1 MATNNLLV
9 RIISKGEQKLDN
21 IGHKMDKLSA
31 KAALYGKQTTHALD
45 QNNIKWKKHF
55 DSVDK
60 MVVGTGKMIGKFV
73 GMSAKF
79 AALQV
84 AALGAA
90 MMAVHGAFVLG
101 NASMK
106 AFQWVAKGAAG
117 AALAVGVAISTAAA
131 AMREQQQSMF
141 AFQGG
146 KNYQQV
152 SVTMRSL
159 MNDTNLAAAGAEAL
173 QGAFASISK
182 TSTFTAAS
190 QNLLKGLG
198 DFAAAG
204 QPLEQGMKA
213 AGDLVAALQDPKA
226 SFSKVTEA
234 AKAMGPQMTKALET
248 AKKKGIDTVE
258 ELKAAI
264 NSGEL
269 ASMGGVSGQL
279 AAVNDT
285 LLNRFKASF
294 ASIKTMFADIG
305 GPFLKP
311 AKETLDKLVS
321 IFKRTVIQL
330 SGDITA
336 FGGNQGLFDKI
347 VSMVDRAAQFFV
359 NFVHKWGP
367 QSEGIFSRMSGWWGK
382 FRDGWD
388 MVLNKLRPLIDGA
401 RVLEQAIGNIFR
413 PIGQMFADSFGHM
426 NDLITKNKDDFLQFG
441 TAIGNFI
448 TVFMKYA
455 GSVRETFVDALP
467 FINKII
473 DGVTKIFDIFTSL
486 IGGIKGM
493 FGGGGF
499 GSFAVIAGLLS
510 AKRSMSKHIGGVMP
524 STKLMAVKADNV
536 TITGF
541 TDRGQA
547 TSGGQTALQQQR
559 AANKARRQ
567 AAMGQSAVG
576 GVGGVPGAAGVT
588 SAGGLLGPNGM
599 PITSAGM
606 ASARSK
612 QLNSIGRAT
621 QGMTSEQ
628 KLAAHAARSEAKRA
642 SRAFG
647 GAGGAA
653 SNQLI
658 SYDEYKKLPYLERAV
673 PGSPIPQRVKNN
685 RFNRATIATP
695 QNVGAP
701 GGYGTGTL
709 KDRLSQ
715 KTNMLRQARDTVTYK
730 RIFGGEHGKVGT
742 AGYKN
747 FKGINN
753 KASTAMGASAA
764 LGLLSSVAPEAAQGA
779 IALGSAISMVNP
791 VAGLAVGLIGGA
803 ITGFIGAAKK
813 RKKEARM
820 AASKV
825 AEDVMK
831 DTIGGMIDSIG
842 RMKRSGT
849 FTEAKRRQAM
859 SVTADKM
866 KQDVFDAQAGS
877 RVRAAAMSKFGV
889 AEDKSTGKKSMIG
902 DGFTEL
908 APIGAVVTAAA
919 AGSKAQKALLEE
931 MYKAQTGFA
940 KGMTE
945 DEYNKAKGN
954 INEFFKTLEENTQRN
969 SDAFNFIQE
978 TSVKKVDR
986 FSKIFGVSTDKIN
999 EMAEA
1004 VGENLYDATAKSID
1018 QIKKMAEAMINTRR
1032 ELMASAANRAG
1043 ELSTKYFTSKIN
1055 AMEAEKQLDVN
1066 AFGLRDKFDAGALGQ
1081 QDVLQFLQDQQ
1092 TALTSFYGGDSIKA
1106 NAEFAKMF
1114 GKGGTAFSQL
1124 NGPLEGME
1132 STLNFLATDKDGNNS
1147 LQGYVTESRTGAT
1160 SDLAELVTS
1169 NLLMGGFQS
1178 STTDAAGLNAGLST
1192 LNDQQRMRIETL
1204 ATQDMTVQENRQALI
1219 DALYKMTTD
1228 GNNEIFMKLSPIA
1241 DPMKDAATSLASA
1254 SEAFKASVDV
1264 LIEQLKAG
1272 DTRTPRGHIGDS
1284 TMSNLGNTLSSHN
1297 SVNSR
1302 LAGKRSITSSY
1313 RNYALGSLKSDHV
1326 TGRAL
1331 DITGQNLVSY
1341 RDSMNG
1347 SGGFAEFHGAGD
1359 TRHLHVVPP
1368 QGGNAIGDSYTA
1380 VGAAGSQG
1388 DSSGLGN
1395 ITNNYS
1401 FNISGTNA
1409 EDIANV
1415 VMRKIAATGK
1425 SNAER
1430 R

>member
-9 RIISKGEQKLDN
+9 RIITKGEQKLDN
-21 IGHKMDKLSA
+21 VGHKMDKLSA

-60 MVVGTGKMIGKFV
+60 MVVGTGKAIGKFV
-73 GMSAKF
+73 SMSAKL
-79 AALQV
+79 ATVQV

-101 NASMK
+101 NMSMK

-367 QSEGIFSRMSGWWGK
+367 QSEGIFSRMGGWWGK

-388 MVLNKLRPLIDGA
+388 MVIDKLRPLIDGA

-413 PIGQMFADSFGHM
+413 PLGTMFKDGFGNM
-426 NDLITKNKDDFLQFG
+426 NDLIVKNKDDFLQFG

-473 DGVTKIFDIFTSL
+473 DGVTRIFDIFTSL

-493 FGGGGF
+493 FGGSGF
-499 GSFAVIAGLLS
+499 GSFAVIAGLMG
-510 AKRSMSKHIGGVMP
+510 AKRSMTKHIGGVMP
-524 STKLMAVKADNV
+524 STKLMTVKADNV
-536 TITGF
+536 TVTGF
-541 TDRGQA
+541 TPKGQA

-567 AAMGQSAVG
+567 AAMGQNAVG

-628 KLAAHAARSEAKRA
+628 KLAAHAARSEEKRV

-653 SNQLI
+653 SKQLI

-685 RFNRATIATP
+685 WLNRATIATP

-715 KTNMLRQARDTVTYK
+715 KTNMFRQARETVTYK
-730 RIFGGEHGKVGT
+730 RIFGGEHGKVGE

-813 RKKEARM
+813 RKKEAI
-820 AASKV
+820 ASAKAV

-831 DTIGGMIDSIG
+831 DTIGGMVDALG
-842 RMKRSGT
+842 RLKRGGE

-866 KQDVFDAQAGS
+866 KQSVFDAQAGS
-877 RVRAAAMSKFGV
+877 RARAAAMSKLGV
-889 AEDKSTGKKSMIG
+889 AEDKSGKKSMIG
-902 DGFTEL
+902 DGEGG
-908 APIGAVVTAAA
+908 GASFQIMNAAR
-919 AGSKAQKALLEE
+919 AGTNAQKDLLDV
-931 MYKAQTGFA
+931 MYKAKSGFA
-940 KGMTE
+940 KDMTE
-945 DEYNKAKGN
+945 EEYKKAKGN
-954 INEFFKTLEENTQRN
+954 IKEFFKTLEETTQRN
-969 SDAFNFIQE
+969 SDAFTFIQD
-978 TSVKKVDR
+978 TSIKKVDR

-999 EMAEA
+999 EMADA
-1004 VGENLYDATAKSID
+1004 VGVDLYDATAKSID
-1018 QIKKMAEAMINTRR
+1018 QIKKLSEAMIDTRR
-1032 ELMASAANRAG
+1032 EMMASASNRLG
-1043 ELSTKYFTSKIN
+1043 ETSQKYFTSKIDSI
-1055 AMEAEKQLDVN
+1055 EAEKQLDVN
-1066 AFGLRDKFDAGALGQ
+1066 AFGLRDKFNAGGLGQ
-1081 QDVLQFLQDQQ
+1081 QDVLQFLQDQS
-1092 TALTSFYGGDSIKA
+1092 TALTTFYGGDQIKA
-1106 NAEFAKMF
+1106 TAEFEKMF
-1114 GKGGTAFSQL
+1114 GKGGTAFSQV
-1124 NGPLEGME
+1124 GGALEGLE
-1132 STLNFLATDKDGNNS
+1132 PVLNMLATTKDGNQ
-1147 LQGYVTESRTGAT
+1147 LQGFIGENSRGAL
-1160 SDLAELVTS
+1160 SDLTQMVTS
-1169 NLLMGGFQS
+1169 NLGKSGQGLVGGD
-1178 STTDAAGLNAGLST
+1178 TAGLSGFLAGT
-1192 LNDQQRMRIETL
+1192 TDTQRMAIEN
-1204 ATQDMTVQENRQALI
+1204 ASARDMTDPKNV
-1219 DALYKMTTD
+1219 DALKSVIASIATANGD
-1228 GNNEIFMKLSPIA
+1228 AFRLKIEAIA
-1241 DPMKDAATSLASA
+1241 DPMADAATTLAGA
-1254 SEAFKASVDV
+1254 SEAFKASVDL
-1264 LIEQLKAG
+1264 LIEAIGKGG
-1272 DTRTPRGHIGDS
+1272 DTRTPRGRIGDS

-1341 RDSMNG
+1341 RDSTNS

-1395 ITNNYS
+1395 TTNNYS

>member
-9 RIISKGEQKLDN
+9 RILTKGEQKLDN
-21 IGHKMDKLSA
+21 LSHKMDKLSA
-31 KAALYGKQTTHALD
+31 KAALYGKQTSHALD

-55 DSVDK
+55 DGMDK

-90 MMAVHGAFVLG
+90 MIAVHGAFVLG

-173 QGAFASISK
+173 QGAFAAISK

-204 QPLEQGMKA
+204 QPREQGMKA

-269 ASMGGVSGQL
+269 ASMGGVTGQL

-285 LLNRFKASF
+285 LINRFKSSF
-294 ASIKTMFADIG
+294 ASIKTMFADMG
-305 GPFLKP
+305 LPFLKP
-311 AKETLDKLVS
+311 AKETLDKIIT
-321 IFKRTVIQL
+321 IFKRSIIQL
-330 SGDITA
+330 TGDITA

-347 VSMVDRAAQFFV
+347 VSMVDKAAQFFV

-367 QSEGIFSRMSGWWGK
+367 QSEGIFSRMSSWWGK

-388 MVLNKLRPLIDGA
+388 MVVDKLRPLIDGA
-401 RVLEQAIGNIFR
+401 RVLEQAIGNVFR
-413 PIGQMFADSFGHM
+413 PLGTMFADGFGNM
-426 NDLITKNKDDFLQFG
+426 NDLILKNKDDFLQFG

-473 DGVTKIFDIFTSL
+473 DGVTRIFDIFTSL
-486 IGGIKGM
+486 IGGIKSM

-499 GSFAVIAGLLS
+499 GSFAVIAGLMS
-510 AKRSMSKHIGGVMP
+510 AKRGMSKHIGGVMP
-524 STKLMAVKADNV
+524 TTKLMTVKADNV
-536 TITGF
+536 TVTGF
-541 TDRGQA
+541 TPKGQA

-559 AANKARRQ
+559 AANQAARQ
-567 AAMGQSAVG
+567 AAVGQSAVG
-576 GVGGVPGAAGVT
+576 GVGGVPGAGV
-588 SAGGLLGPNGM
+588 LLGPNGQ

-612 QLNSIGRAT
+612 QLNSIGQAT

-628 KLAAHAARSEAKRA
+628 KLAAHGARSQARRA
-642 SRAFG
+642 QRAYG
-647 GAGGAA
+647 GAGGAG
-653 SNQLI
+653 SKQLI

-673 PGSPIPQRVKNN
+673 PGSPIPQRVKNTRWN
-685 RFNRATIATP
+685 RMFTATP
-695 QNVGAP
+695 DNVGAP

-715 KTNMLRQARDTVTYK
+715 KTNMIRQARGTVGYK
-730 RIFGGEHGKVGT
+730 RIFGGEHGKVGE

-779 IALGSAISMVNP
+779 LALGSAISMVNP

-813 RKKEARM
+813 RKKEAI
-820 AASKV
+820 ASAKAV
-825 AEDVMK
+825 AEDIMK
-831 DTIGGMIDSIG
+831 DTIGGMVDGLG
-842 RMKRSGT
+842 RLKRSGE
-849 FTEAKRRQAM
+849 FTETKRRQAM

-866 KQDVFDAQAGS
+866 KQNVFDAQAGS
-877 RVRAAAMSKFGV
+877 RARAAAMSKFGV
-889 AEDKSTGKKSMIG
+889 TEDKSTGKKSMIG
-902 DGFTEL
+902 DGTGENAAFGG
-908 APIGAVVTAAA
+908 IMTAAR
-919 AGSKAQKALLEE
+919 AGTDAQKDLLDV
-931 MYKAQTGFA
+931 MYKAKSGFA
-940 KGMTE
+940 KDMTE
-945 DEYNKAKGN
+945 EEYKKAKGN
-954 INEFFKTLEENTQRN
+954 IKEFFKTLEETTQRN
-969 SDAFNFIQE
+969 SDAFAFIQD
-978 TSVKKVDR
+978 TSIKKVDA
-986 FSKIFGVSTDKIN
+986 FSKVFGVSTDKIN
-999 EMAEA
+999 EMADA
-1004 VGENLYDATAKSID
+1004 VGVDLYDATAKTTD
-1018 QIKKMAEAMINTRR
+1018 QIKKMAEGMINTRR
-1032 ELMASAANRAG
+1032 ELMASAANRSG
-1043 ELSTKYFTSKIN
+1043 ELSTKYFTSRIDS
-1055 AMEAEKQLDVN
+1055 MEAEKQLDVN
-1066 AFGLRDKFDAGALGQ
+1066 AFGLRDKFNAGGLGQ

-1092 TALTSFYGGDSIKA
+1092 TALVSFYGGDQIKA
-1106 NAEFAKMF
+1106 DAEFAKMF

-1132 STLNFLATDKDGNNS
+1132 AALNFLATDKDGSNA

-1160 SDLAELVTS
+1160 SDLAQLVTS

-1192 LNDQQRMRIETL
+1192 LNDEQRMKIETL
-1204 ATQDMTVQENRQALI
+1204 ATQDMSVQENRQALI
-1219 DALYKMTTD
+1219 DALFKMTTD

-1241 DPMKDAATSLASA
+1241 DPMKDAATNLANASL
-1254 SEAFKASVDV
+1254 EFKASVDT
-1264 LIEQLKAG
+1264 LIAALSAGG
-1272 DTRTPRGHIGDS
+1272 DTRTPRGRIGDS

-1341 RDSMNG
+1341 RDSTNS

-1388 DSSGLGN
+1388 DSSGMGN
-1395 ITNNYS
+1395 TTNNYS

-1430 R
+1430 V

>member
-9 RIISKGEQKLDN
+9 RILTKGEQKLDN
-21 IGHKMDKLSA
+21 LSHKMDKLSA
-31 KAALYGKQTTHALD
+31 KAALYGKQTSHALD

-55 DSVDK
+55 DGMDK

-90 MMAVHGAFVLG
+90 MIAVHGAFVLG

-173 QGAFASISK
+173 QGAFAAISK

-226 SFSKVTEA
+226 SFSKISEEA
-234 AKAMGPQMTKALET
+234 KKLGPQMTKALEE
-248 AKKKGIDTVE
+248 AKKKGIDTAD

-269 ASMGGVSGQL
+269 AAMGGVSGQL

-285 LLNRFKASF
+285 LINRFKSSF
-294 ASIKTMFADIG
+294 ATIKTMFADMG

-311 AKETLDKLVS
+311 AKETLDKIIT
-321 IFKRTVIQL
+321 IFKRSIIQL
-330 SGDITA
+330 TGDITA
-336 FGGNQGLFDKI
+336 FGGNQGLFEKI
-347 VSMVDRAAQFFV
+347 VSMVDKAAQFFV

-367 QSEGIFSRMSGWWGK
+367 QSEGIFSRMGSWWDK

-388 MVLNKLRPLIDGA
+388 MVLDKLRPLIDGA

-413 PIGQMFADSFGHM
+413 PLGTMFADGFGNM
-426 NDLITKNKDDFLQFG
+426 NDLILKNKDDFLQFG

-473 DGVTKIFDIFTSL
+473 DGVTRIFDIFTSL

-499 GSFAVIAGLLS
+499 GSFAVIAGLMS
-510 AKRSMSKHIGGVMP
+510 AKRGMSKHIGGVMP
-524 STKLMAVKADNV
+524 STKLMTVKADNV

-559 AANKARRQ
+559 AANRAARQ
-567 AAMGQSAVG
+567 AAVGQSAVG
-576 GVGGVPGAAGVT
+576 GVGGVPGAGVPGAGV
-588 SAGGLLGPNGM
+588 LLGPNGM

-642 SRAFG
+642 SRAYG
-647 GAGGAA
+647 GAGGAG
-653 SNQLI
+653 SKQLI
-658 SYDEYKKLPYLERAV
+658 SYEEYKRLPYLERAV
-673 PGSPIPQRVKNN
+673 PGSPIPQRVKNT

-695 QNVGAP
+695 DNVGAP

-709 KDRLSQ
+709 RDRLSQ
-715 KTNMLRQARDTVTYK
+715 KTNMFRQVRGTVGYK
-730 RIFGGEHGKVGT
+730 RIFGGEHGKVGE

-753 KASTAMGASAA
+753 TAGAAMGASAA

-779 IALGSAISMVNP
+779 LALGSAISMVNP

-813 RKKEARM
+813 RKKEAI
-820 AASKV
+820 ASAKAV

-831 DTIGGMIDSIG
+831 DTIGGMVDAMG
-842 RMKRSGT
+842 RLKRSGE

-877 RVRAAAMSKFGV
+877 RARAAAMSKFGV
-889 AEDKSTGKKSMIG
+889 TEDKSTGKKSMIG
-902 DGFTEL
+902 DGQG
-908 APIGAVVTAAA
+908 GASFQIMNAAR
-919 AGSKAQKALLEE
+919 AGTDAQKDLLDV
-931 MYKAQTGFA
+931 MYKAKSGFA
-940 KGMTE
+940 KDMTE
-945 DEYNKAKGN
+945 EEYKKAKGN
-954 INEFFKTLEENTQRN
+954 IKEFFKTLEETTQRN
-969 SDAFNFIQE
+969 SDAFAFIQD
-978 TSVKKVDR
+978 TSIKKVDA
-986 FSKIFGVSTDKIN
+986 FSKVFGVSTDKIN
-999 EMAEA
+999 EMADA
-1004 VGENLYDATAKSID
+1004 VGVDLYDATAKTTD
-1018 QIKKMAEAMINTRR
+1018 QIKKMAEGMINTRR

-1043 ELSTKYFTSKIN
+1043 ELSTKYFTSRIDS
-1055 AMEAEKQLDVN
+1055 MEAEKQLDVN
-1066 AFGLRDKFDAGALGQ
+1066 AFGLRDKFNAGALGQ
-1081 QDVLQFLQDQQ
+1081 QDVLQFLQDQA
-1092 TALTSFYGGDSIKA
+1092 TALVSLYGGDQIKA
-1106 NAEFAKMF
+1106 DAEFAKMF
-1114 GKGGTAFSQL
+1114 GKGGTAFSQI

-1132 STLNFLATDKDGNNS
+1132 SALNFLATDKDGNNA
-1147 LQGYVTESRTGAT
+1147 LQGYVTDSRTGAT

-1192 LNDQQRMRIETL
+1192 LNDEQRMRIETL

-1241 DPMKDAATSLASA
+1241 DPMKDAATSLAGA
-1254 SEAFKASVDV
+1254 SEAFKASVDL
-1264 LIEQLKAG
+1264 LIEAIGKGG
-1272 DTRTPRGHIGDS
+1272 DTRTPRGRIGDS

-1341 RDSMNG
+1341 RDSTNS

-1359 TRHLHVVPP
+1359 ARHLHVVPP

-1388 DSSGLGN
+1388 DSSGMGN
-1395 ITNNYS
+1395 TTNNYS

-1430 R
+1430 M